1 MENKKL
7 YSIGTKYIAKGKRK
21 DIETVTDILKTY
33 NSKNELVKIEYIV
46 EHDFLNQK
54 ISHVVCH
61 TTIKLAEIQG
71 RMLKNDNI
79 IIKKRKQV

>member
-1 MENKKL
+1 MEYLENKNL
-7 YSIGTKYIAKGKRK
+7 YPIGTKFITQGKRK

-54 ISHVVCH
+54 INHTVCH
-61 TTIKLAEIQG
+61 TTIKMAEIQG
-71 RMLKNDNI
+71 RILK
-79 IIKKRKQV
+79 